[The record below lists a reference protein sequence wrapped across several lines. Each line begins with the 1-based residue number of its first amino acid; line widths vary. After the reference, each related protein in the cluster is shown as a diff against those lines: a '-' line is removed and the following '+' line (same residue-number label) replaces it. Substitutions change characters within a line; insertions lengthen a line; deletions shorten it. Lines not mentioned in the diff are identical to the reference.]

1 MELTAQMAALE
12 EEVKLLKGE
21 IKTILTEIR
30 TAVLAHD
37 NPFAP
42 GGGVPVFR
50 PVERPLADSEPP
62 AEAQEEADDGSSEPE
77 PSIQR
82 AAASEPEEPPP
93 TVAQVET
100 PPPQARVEP
109 VEPAA
114 SQQGGS
120 NRPAPA
126 PEPAHVPEPPPA
138 PAAPARSWSVQ
149 TIAGLV
155 AWADETAS
163 RLGAAHLQMVL
174 ELARFADLIPSDAEE
189 PLLKVIKLASSR
201 KDSAAASVNDCLVAL
216 RQLEAIFDG
225 ELSDQLVSAVR
236 RPRAH
241 LVR

>member
-50 PVERPLADSEPP
+50 PAERSAADDEPP
-62 AEAQEEADDGSSEPE
+62 AEAQEEADDSSPEPE
-77 PSIQR
+77 PEPPPQR
-82 AAASEPEEPPP
+82 AAASEPEEWPPA
-93 TVAQVET
+93 VAQVET
-100 PPPQARVEP
+100 PPPQPRVEP

-114 SQQGGS
+114 SPQSGS
-120 NRPAPA
+120 IRPAPA
-126 PEPAHVPEPPPA
+126 PDPPPA
-138 PAAPARSWSVQ
+138 PIAPVVQERSWSVQ

-163 RLGAAHLQMVL
+163 RLGTAHLQMVL

-225 ELSDQLVSAVR
+225 ELSDQLVSAGR